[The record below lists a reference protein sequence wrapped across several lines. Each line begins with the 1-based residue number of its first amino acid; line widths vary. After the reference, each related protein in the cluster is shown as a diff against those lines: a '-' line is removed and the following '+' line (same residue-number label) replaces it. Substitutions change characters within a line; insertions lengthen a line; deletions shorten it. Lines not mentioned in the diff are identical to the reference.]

1 MGNKDILSAINTRKR
16 LYRMARMRCRLYEE
30 TYCVLALDH
39 GEDVE
44 DQEDRTRR
52 KVAQVNG

>member
-16 LYRMARMRCRLYEE
+16 LYRMARMRCRLYAE

>member
-16 LYRMARMRCRLYEE
+16 LNKMPGMRCRLYAE

-39 GEDVE
+39 GDDVE
-44 DQEDRTRR
+44 DQEVRTRK